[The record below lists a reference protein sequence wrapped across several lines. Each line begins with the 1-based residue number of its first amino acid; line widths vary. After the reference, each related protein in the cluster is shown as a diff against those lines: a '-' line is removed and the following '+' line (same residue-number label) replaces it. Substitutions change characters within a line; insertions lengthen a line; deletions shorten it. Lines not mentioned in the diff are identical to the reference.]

1 MSLPIKISQ
10 LITMS
15 VNNISNDDFIPIVD
29 WGSLST
35 QRVSVGYLK
44 SFFET
49 GSYTGSFKGQFT
61 GTGSYANNANS
72 SSYSLTSSYAD
83 NAKNAPGV
91 YEILN
96 ISNGHPFKVGHAIR
110 KTKLGESPGSYGYT
124 TCSITGDVSGSEA
137 IGLIVDSGSNAGIQ
151 FIRICYQGFANFSD
165 DSAVPT
171 ASYLNGGLLTGS
183 IYFLSDGGLLTP
195 TEPVDVGSITKPM
208 FIAITTS
215 SGLIINSRGIKVGSN
230 LTTSSGVLSSYQQTF
245 GSSTG
250 RGQISASLARPPAYL
265 RATLLCVG
273 APPGDAGF
281 GNLEEVDLTSVFSIS
296 ASAPYSS
303 PFMSI
308 ATYPVSNSFT
318 ASFKPTSSSVP
329 HVTDKTGSLRMI
341 DIGKWKLKIYS

>member
-10 LITMS
+10 LVTMS
-15 VNNISNDDFIPIVD
+15 VNSISNDDFIPIVD

-72 SSYSLTSSYAD
+72 SSYSLTSSYAVD
-83 NAKNAPGV
+83 AKNVPGV
-91 YEILN
+91 YEIIN
-96 ISNGHPFKVGHAIR
+96 ISSGHPFKVGHAIR
-110 KTKLGESPGSYGYT
+110 KTKLGESTGSYGYT

-137 IGLIVDSGSNAGIQ
+137 IGLIVDSGSNAGGQ

-165 DSAVPT
+165 DSSVPT

-183 IYFLSDGGLLTP
+183 IYFLTDGGLLTP
-195 TEPVDVGSITKPM
+195 LEPVNVGSITKPM

-230 LTTSSGVLSSYQQTF
+230 LTTSSLALSSYQQTF
-245 GSSTG
+245 GSSLG
-250 RGQISASLARPPAYL
+250 RGQISGSLARPPAYL

-273 APPGDAGF
+273 ASGDAGF

-308 ATYPVSNSFT
+308 ATYPVNSSFT
-318 ASFKPTSSSVP
+318 ASFKPIVSSVP

-341 DIGKWKLKIYS
+341 DITNWKLKIYS

>member
-1 MSLPIKISQ
+1 
-10 LITMS
+10 MS

-96 ISNGHPFKVGHAIR
+96 ISGGHPFKVGHAIR

-183 IYFLSDGGLLTP
+183 IYFLSDGGGLTP

-230 LTTSSGVLSSYQQTF
+230 LTTSSLALSSYQRTI
-245 GSSTG
+245 GVTTG
-250 RGQISASLARPPAYL
+250 CGQITGSLARPPAYL
-265 RATLLCVG
+265 RGTLLCTD
-273 APPGDAGF
+273 ASGDAGF
-281 GNLEEVDLTSVFSIS
+281 ALQDEVDLTSVFSTS
-296 ASAPYSS
+296 SGVPWSS
-303 PFMSI
+303 PFMSLTTV
-308 ATYPVSNSFT
+308 AVSSSFT
-318 ASFKPTSSSVP
+318 ASFKPTASWKP
-329 HVTDKTGSLRMI
+329 FVTDKTGSLRAV

>member
-10 LITMS
+10 LVTMS
-15 VNNISNDDFIPIVD
+15 VNSISNDDFIPIVD

-72 SSYSLTSSYAD
+72 SSYSLTSSYAED
-83 NAKNAPGV
+83 AKNVPGV
-91 YEILN
+91 YEIIN
-96 ISNGHPFKVGHAIR
+96 ISSSHPFKVGHAIR

-137 IGLIVDSGSNAGIQ
+137 IGLIVDSGSNAGGQ

-165 DSAVPT
+165 DSSVPT

-183 IYFLSDGGLLTP
+183 IYFLTDGGLLTP
-195 TEPVDVGSITKPM
+195 LEPVNVGSITKPM

-230 LTTSSGVLSSYQQTF
+230 LTTSSNA
-245 GSSTG
+245 
-250 RGQISASLARPPAYL
+250 ISAYQRASGFGMITGSLSRPPAYL
-265 RATLLCVG
+265 RATLLCVAG
-273 APPGDAGF
+273 GGDAGF
-281 GNLEEVDLTSVFSIS
+281 NNLDELDLTSVFSTS
-296 ASAPYSS
+296 STLTYSS
-303 PFMSI
+303 PFMSLTTI
-308 ATYPVSNSFT
+308 PVSSFT
-318 ASFKPTSSSVP
+318 ASFKPTSSWGP
-329 HVTDKTGSLRMI
+329 QATGKQGSIQSI